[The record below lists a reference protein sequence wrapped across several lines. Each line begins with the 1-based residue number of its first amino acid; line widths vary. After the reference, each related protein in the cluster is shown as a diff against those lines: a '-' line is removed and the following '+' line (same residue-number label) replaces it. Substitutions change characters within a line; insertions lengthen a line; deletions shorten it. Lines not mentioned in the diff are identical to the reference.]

1 MSDNKLRRL
10 PLAAA
15 ALLVCFGA
23 QADYT
28 SPDGKFR
35 MSGFGT
41 LGYSQSSTDDVL
53 FNYKGQGGGSKKS
66 GSFHPDSKVAV
77 QGTYKFTDQVS
88 GTAQIM
94 TKYDAEGEYIPTFE
108 WAFLKWQALPSL
120 SVRGGKMGA
129 PFFMISDF
137 RDVGYANT
145 TVRPPLDVY
154 AQVPVS
160 NFEGVDATYQL
171 SLGAMTLSSSL
182 WLGEAR
188 ADYSNSLS
196 SPPATIKIKNLTG
209 LNLLAEFDN
218 GISLRFGHAQGKLS
232 IGSPSSDQIKAGLA
246 PVIAG
251 AIEGPFPGSQ
261 AQARA
266 LAAAIT
272 QDDDDASFSGIG
284 VSYDQNDW
292 VLSAEYTK
300 RRIDGG
306 YVAETTGWYTTVGH
320 RFGSWLPYIGYG
332 KVKVDDPNAVMPGGP
347 LPSTN
352 SAVAGVQA
360 TLNTQKVA
368 QKTATVGVRWD
379 AKPGLAV
386 KAQFDRISK
395 PANSYGMFLAADPVA
410 DIEGGSQFLN
420 AKKNINVVTLSV
432 DFVF

>member
-1 MSDNKLRRL
+1 MFDNKLRRL

-53 FNYKGQGGGSKKS
+53 FNYKGQGGGAKKS

-77 QGTYKFTDQVS
+77 QGTYNFTDQVS

-120 SVRGGKMGA
+120 TFRGGKMGA
-129 PFFMISDF
+129 PFFMVSDF

-145 TVRPPLDVY
+145 AVRPPLDVY

-160 NFEGVDATYQL
+160 NFEGVDATHQL
-171 SLGAMTLSSSL
+171 SLGSVTLSSSL

-196 SPPATIKIKNLTG
+196 GAPATIKIKNMRG
-209 LNLLAEFDN
+209 INLVADFDN
-218 GISLRFGHAQGKLS
+218 GISLRFGHLQGKLS
-232 IGSPSSDQIKAGLA
+232 IGSRSSDQIKASLA

-251 AIEGPFPGSQ
+251 AIEGPSPGSQ

-347 LPSTN
+347 LQSENP
-352 SAVAGVQA
+352 AVRVVQA
-360 TLNTQKVA
+360 TLDTGKVA
-368 QKTATVGVRWD
+368 QNTATVGVRWD

-395 PANSYGMFLAADPVA
+395 PANSYGMFLVANPVA

>member
-1 MSDNKLRRL
+1 MSDKSLRRL

-15 ALLVCFGA
+15 ALLVCVSA

-28 SPDGKFR
+28 SPDGKFH

-41 LGYSQSSTDDVL
+41 VGYSRSSTDDVL
-53 FNYKGQGGGSKKS
+53 FNYTGQGGGSKKS
-66 GSFHPDSKVAV
+66 GSFHPDSKIAV
-77 QGTYKFTDQVS
+77 QGTYSITDKVS
-88 GTAQIM
+88 GTAQLM
-94 TKYDAEGEYIPTFE
+94 TKYNAEGDYVPTFE
-108 WAFLKWQALPSL
+108 WAFAKWQALPSL
-120 SVRGGKMGA
+120 ALRGGKMGA

-160 NFEGVDATYQL
+160 NFEGVDATHQL
-171 SLGAMTLSSSL
+171 SLGAMTLTSSL

-196 SPPATIKIKNLTG
+196 SAPATIKIKNLTG

-246 PVIAG
+246 PALAG
-251 AIEGPFPGSQ
+251 LAGPAVQ
-261 AQARA
+261 AHAQA

-272 QDDDDASFSGIG
+272 QDDDDASFSGVGI
-284 VSYDQNDW
+284 SYDQNDW

-306 YVAETTGWYTTVGH
+306 YVAETTGWYATVGH
-320 RFGSWLPYIGYG
+320 RFGAWLPYVGYG
-332 KVKVDDPNAVMPGGP
+332 KVKVDDPNAVMPSGP
-347 LPSTN
+347 LPAN
-352 SAVAGVQA
+352 NPAVVGVQA
-360 TLNTQKVA
+360 TLNTQKVS

-386 KAQFDRISK
+386 KAQFDRVSK
-395 PANSYGMFLAADPVA
+395 PANSYGMFLTADPVG
-410 DIEGGSQFLN
+410 DIAGGSQFLN